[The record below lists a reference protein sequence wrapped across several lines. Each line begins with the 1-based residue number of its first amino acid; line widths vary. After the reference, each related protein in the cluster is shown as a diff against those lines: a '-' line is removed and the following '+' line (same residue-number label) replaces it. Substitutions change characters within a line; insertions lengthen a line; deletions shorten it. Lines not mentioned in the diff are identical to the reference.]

1 MKGVYFCNNV
11 DSFKMSSNFS
21 PFLFLFVILLIQCE
35 DGRQPI
41 LLFMEK
47 PSRKLYPDYYHVI
60 KEPIDLLTIEAN
72 IKNEK
77 YASDEDALED
87 FKVSAKN
94 KLKIIPSL

>member
-1 MKGVYFCNNV
+1 
-11 DSFKMSSNFS
+11 
-21 PFLFLFVILLIQCE
+21 
-35 DGRQPI
+35 
-41 LLFMEK
+41 MEK